1 MKRIGIFGGTFDP
14 VHNGHL
20 AAAQAARER
29 LGLDRVI
36 FVPAGRP
43 PHKPGRALTPA
54 KHRLAMVGL
63 AIRGN
68 AGFVLSADEIARPD
82 TSFTVDT
89 LERLASRLGKCKLH
103 LLIGMDQALQLDT
116 WRRPER
122 IFALA
127 EVDVV
132 SRPGYREEGIPSR
145 WRKRLRSVETPG
157 LEISSRL
164 IRRWARQGRSIAY
177 LVPDPVSR
185 YIRRHGLYRRGGQA
199 VGKEADGG
207 G

>member
-1 MKRIGIFGGTFDP
+1 M
-14 VHNGHL
+14 HNGHL

-82 TSFTVDT
+82 PSFTVDT

-132 SRPGYREEGIPSR
+132 SRPGYRADGVPTK
-145 WRKRLRSVETPG
+145 WRKRLKMVETPG
-157 LEISSRL
+157 LEISSSL
-164 IRRWARQGRSIAY
+164 IRRWSRQGKSIAY
-177 LVPDPVSR
+177 LVPIPVSR
-185 YIRRHGLYRRGGQA
+185 YIGRHGLYRYRRGGQA
-199 VGKEADGG
+199 FGKEAGG
-207 G
+207 GG